1 MAYLPLANATLDRSL
16 RDLRKQRSAIDSLI
30 RALNRYEQSRA
41 NQEQQET
48 LLGKMKRG
56 RMSASAWRPEKE
68 LPFLFIARASKAL

>member
-1 MAYLPLANATLDRSL
+1 MAYLPLANATLARSL

-41 NQEQQET
+41 NQEQQE
-48 LLGKMKRG
+48 LLSQTKRD
-56 RMSASAWRPEKE
+56 RRSPTPWRPEKE